1 MNIMMEL
8 KKCCNHC
15 ELTVPIESGHYD
27 QYRLQSIIKGS
38 GKLWLLDKLLARCKE
53 RGNRVLIFSQMV
65 RQLDIIAEYL
75 ELKKFG
81 HQVCFYF
88 SFIPHFL
95 CSRTCYYSGV
105 RLSCISFMVLF
116 PYEQRTN
123 ICQKIRGH
131 RRLSC
136 SRSPSMRSYSYRVN
150 KPDF

>member
-15 ELTVPIESGHYD
+15 ELTVPLESGHYD
-27 QYRLQSIIKGS
+27 QYRLQSIVKGS

-81 HQVCFYF
+81 HQVNFFLTFNEDSHCFFMTNFCIEKSLFDQIIQIIRY
-88 SFIPHFL
+88 IPQ
-95 CSRTCYYSGV
+95 
-105 RLSCISFMVLF
+105 CIR
-116 PYEQRTN
+116 PP
-123 ICQKIRGH
+123 IKAII
-131 RRLSC
+131 
-136 SRSPSMRSYSYRVN
+136 
-150 KPDF
+150 

>member
-15 ELTVPIESGHYD
+15 ELTVPLESGQYD

-81 HQVCFYF
+81 HQVCRF
-88 SFIPHFL
+88 FL
-95 CSRTCYYSGV
+95 FCVYKQATTLRCNRIALHSWYHLLTDSVLIFVTKSTNSTSSIKTQCHRSLSRIRPLT
-105 RLSCISFMVLF
+105 LS
-116 PYEQRTN
+116 PA
-123 ICQKIRGH
+123 
-131 RRLSC
+131 
-136 SRSPSMRSYSYRVN
+136 SYCV
-150 KPDF
+150 